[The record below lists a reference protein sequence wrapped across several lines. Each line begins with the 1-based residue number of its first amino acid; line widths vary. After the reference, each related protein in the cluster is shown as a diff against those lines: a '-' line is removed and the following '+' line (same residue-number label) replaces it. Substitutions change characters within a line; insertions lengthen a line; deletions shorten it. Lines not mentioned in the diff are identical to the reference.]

1 MLNVKVWT
9 TTIMPCRNACR
20 LFVGVI
26 IYITGVNG
34 GETRICALKGSSVD
48 LHCSHQHLTS
58 SRKWFTI
65 QWKGNYVQSEL
76 SVDGQ
81 RVTYN
86 ISDKKNPT
94 LTINDLR
101 ESDANAYCCM
111 KTTDSPQLCWLNRI
125 TLQVVAELQVKVIP
139 ATEGQTVTLMCSSS
153 CPLTE
158 KPAAYIWYKNRE
170 FLYEDWSPWYQ
181 ELLSSEEAVTYSCAV
196 KGYEHLRA
204 PQVSVDSITATCFS
218 VTYAYGDMCSYKQTP
233 VDEPCSITYPREL
246 HVQRTSSISGFVT
259 LACSTRCNLT
269 DPQTIYL
276 WYHNKQSYYE
286 NQHYSV
292 QNSSRGT
299 FSCAV
304 KSHKRL
310 QSTEVCVQDKNC
322 WRVNYVSR
330 RICALEGSSVNI
342 TSEYSHPDNMKPEF
356 KWRKDKVE
364 DEELIEAAGRVE
376 YQDNMKNQH
385 ILTINNLKKNDSGGY
400 TFRFNKDH
408 EGWTQSDLPGV
419 FLIVTELRVQMS
431 PSAVVTEGQRVTL
444 TCSTSCPLTDN
455 TNYIWY
461 LNSRPLTPRENQN
474 KHLILDPVSR
484 EDAGSYSCAVKTNK
498 EISSAPKTLTVQS
511 ITGTWTPA
519 AAGVS
524 AALLLLIPLTV
535 YWCRRKKRTSS
546 QSPRQETSD
555 NKQMHPG
562 PIYENI
568 SAHYSR
574 MQVNTQHQQ
583 DFYSKEAD
591 LHASEAELYAKEAEV
606 DEIETNIYCSIESL

>member
-1 MLNVKVWT
+1 MIL
-9 TTIMPCRNACR
+9 AEAGF
-20 LFVGVI
+20 LFLGFI
-26 IYITGVNG
+26 LCLSGVNG

-48 LHCSHQHLTS
+48 LNCSHQHLTS
-58 SRKWFTI
+58 SRKWFTVRLNGS
-65 QWKGNYVQSEL
+65 KYVQSEL

-86 ISDKKNPT
+86 MSEEKNPT

-101 ESDANAYCCM
+101 ESDANTYCCM
-111 KTTDSPQLCWLNRI
+111 KTTDSPGLCWYNGI

-196 KGYEHLRA
+196 KGYEDLRA
-204 PQVSVDSITATCFS
+204 PEVSVDSITETCFS
-218 VTYAYGDMCSYKQTP
+218 VTYAKGRMCSYRKTS
-233 VDEPCSITYPREL
+233 VDEPCSITYPREVHIL
-246 HVQRTSSISGFVT
+246 RTNYTSDNVT
-259 LACSTRCNLT
+259 LTCNTTCKLFDPETAYMSCRNTSRNYKNQQCLTHNNSTYR
-269 DPQTIYL
+269 
-276 WYHNKQSYYE
+276 
-286 NQHYSV
+286 
-292 QNSSRGT
+292 

-304 KSHKRL
+304 KGHKYL
-310 QSTEVCVQDKNC
+310 QSAEVCVQGKNC
-322 WRVNYVSR
+322 RIKNYVSR

-342 TSEYSHPDNMKPEF
+342 TSEYSHPDNMKPKF
-356 KWRKDKVE
+356 KCWSKKWRKDEVE
-364 DEELIEAAGRVE
+364 VEELIEAAGRVE

-385 ILTINNLKKNDSGGY
+385 ILTINNLKNNDSGGY
-400 TFRFNKDH
+400 TFRFNKDDKK
-408 EGWTQSDLPGV
+408 WTQSDLPGV
-419 FLIVTELRVQMS
+419 FLIVTELRVKMS

-461 LNSRPLTPRENQN
+461 LISQPLTLTEAQN
-474 KHLILDPVSR
+474 KHLILNPVSR

-498 EISSAPKTLTVQS
+498 DISSAPKTLTVQS

-524 AALLLLIPLTV
+524 AALLVLILLTV
-535 YWCRRKKRTSS
+535 CWCVR
-546 QSPRQETSD
+546 
-555 NKQMHPG
+555 
-562 PIYENI
+562 
-568 SAHYSR
+568 
-574 MQVNTQHQQ
+574 
-583 DFYSKEAD
+583 
-591 LHASEAELYAKEAEV
+591 
-606 DEIETNIYCSIESL
+606 

>member
-1 MLNVKVWT
+1 MIV
-9 TTIMPCRNACR
+9 AEAGF
-20 LFVGVI
+20 LFLGFI
-26 IYITGVNG
+26 LCLSGVNG

-58 SRKWFTI
+58 SSKWFTI
-65 QWKGNYVQSEL
+65 DWDGYKYVQSEL

-86 ISDKKNPT
+86 MPEEKKTT
-94 LTINDLR
+94 LTIIDLR
-101 ESDANAYCCM
+101 ESDANTYCCM
-111 KTTDSPQLCWLNRI
+111 KTTDSPGRCWYKRI

-204 PQVSVDSITATCFS
+204 PRSLYSLTETCFS
-218 VTYAYGDMCSYKQTP
+218 VTYAKGCLTEP
-233 VDEPCSITYPREL
+233 VMRSITYPREVR
-246 HVQRTSSISGFVT
+246 VQKTSYTSDSVT
-259 LACSTRCNLT
+259 LTCNSTCKLFDPETAYMSCRNTTRNYKNQQCLT
-269 DPQTIYL
+269 
-276 WYHNKQSYYE
+276 HN
-286 NQHYSV
+286 
-292 QNSSRGT
+292 NSTYR

-304 KSHKRL
+304 KKHKYL
-310 QSTEVCVQDKNC
+310 ESAEVCVRDKNC
-322 WRVNYVSR
+322 RRVNYVSR

-342 TSEYSHPDNMKPEF
+342 TSEYSHPDNRKPEF
-356 KWRKDKVE
+356 KCWSKKWRKDKVE
-364 DEELIEAAGRVE
+364 VEELIEAAGGVE

-400 TFRFNKDH
+400 TFRFKRDH
-408 EGWTQSDLPGV
+408 ERWRQSDLPGV
-419 FLIVTELRVQMS
+419 FLIVTELRVKMS

-498 EISSAPKTLTVQS
+498 DISSAPKTLTVQS

-524 AALLLLIPLTV
+524 AALLVLILLTV
-535 YWCRRKKRTSS
+535 CWCVRKTRTFSQPPRR
-546 QSPRQETSD
+546 ETSH
-555 NKQMHPG
+555 NEQQMNPDLM
-562 PIYENI
+562 YENI
-568 SAHYSR
+568 STQSAEQDDHHYSR
-574 MQVNTQHQQ
+574 LHFNDNHT
-583 DFYSKEAD
+583 AD
-591 LHASEAELYAKEAEV
+591 LYSTINPLPAH
-606 DEIETNIYCSIESL
+606 